1 MNNVWEMGPRSVL
14 GYAPQEGGLFEFM
27 TVQHT
32 LQLFK
37 LLRPVRSMSTAAKG
51 THDIIPSKYFAY
63 PVRTLSGGT
72 RKKLSVCVANT
83 GAPALLMLDE
93 CTTGVD
99 PIAAERIVRYLKH
112 AVDSESQALL
122 FASHRIDES
131 LAVCERVLML
141 VEGQVYLDAPIHCMH
156 DLAHRFYQVDISLSA
171 TYTAPLH
178 GGDLSQQDT
187 PLQECGLP
195 LDEEDVGIAMDNVGE
210 FPEQAQQQRKQLQS
224 TAGTS
229 EERLKEF
236 IAELALS
243 VGGRCNL
250 ERVVTYS
257 NTLLRITLQRD
268 RVPVTV
274 VWTQLAVWLESDRI
288 RSYAFRS
295 MEMEEVLSTILATAA
310 ARAGR

>member
-1 MNNVWEMGPRSVL
+1 M
-14 GYAPQEGGLFEFM
+14 
-27 TVQHT
+27 
-32 LQLFK
+32 
-37 LLRPVRSMSTAAKG
+37 
-51 THDIIPSKYFAY
+51 
-63 PVRTLSGGT
+63 
-72 RKKLSVCVANT
+72 
-83 GAPALLMLDE
+83 
-93 CTTGVD
+93 
-99 PIAAERIVRYLKH
+99 
-112 AVDSESQALL
+112 
-122 FASHRIDES
+122 
-131 LAVCERVLML
+131 
-141 VEGQVYLDAPIHCMH
+141 
-156 DLAHRFYQVDISLSA
+156 DISLSA

-210 FPEQAQQQRKQLQS
+210 FPEQARQHGKEQS
-224 TAGTS
+224 TAGAS
-229 EERLKEF
+229 EDRLKEF
-236 IAELALS
+236 IAELALA

-274 VWTQLAVWLESDRI
+274 VWTQLAVWLGSGRI

-295 MEMEEVLSTILATAA
+295 MEMEEVLSTILSTAA